1 MRSVLSVLFHP
12 LHFRHDLMVSLGRL
26 QHADDRLR
34 ALHREYQLQR
44 VIAASAS
51 AHLARD
57 ASSAQ
62 PT

>member
-1 MRSVLSVLFHP
+1 MRSALRVITHP

-34 ALHREYQLQR
+34 ALRREYQLQR
-44 VIAASAS
+44 VAAA
-51 AHLARD
+51 AAAVLLAKD
-57 ASSAQ
+57 CSSQ